1 MGKQPKQVRVE
12 EMDETQMRD
21 LIPTLLHTID
31 LLRTELADLRRGKFG
46 RSSEKDRYFDPTG
59 LLPFQEIE
67 ELQAEAKKTEA
78 EAEAITIPEHT
89 RKKTKRRLDF
99 PDHLP
104 RKRIECRVPREDLPC
119 PCCKTTRVKIGEVTS
134 RELERIEFT
143 FVNEVVRE
151 KVACPKCEGEILVA
165 PGLPRVLDKCLLG
178 ANFLAQI
185 IFERFAN
192 HMPYARLETKYAAE
206 GLSLSRSVMCNST
219 IRCAEL
225 LEPIYKAV
233 REEVLASLAHSVL
246 QIDDSEVVQRNGP
259 RPGERKVNIWAI
271 RDQHAGVFYSATNS
285 RNRDGPKDIL
295 GGRRGRLQSD
305 GHDCFDGLDPD
316 LITRIGCWAHVRRY
330 FDKAR
335 KVGDTNA
342 LKVIDWI
349 GKLFAVERL
358 AKKQADAGKA
368 LTDADLVALRREQS
382 KPIVDAIK
390 AWLDQAQAEPPS
402 LPGGPLMKGVGY
414 ALNQWPTLIRFLED
428 GRIREISNNGCERA
442 LRRLVIGRNNW
453 QWFGSARGTK
463 AAVILMT
470 LVQSCR
476 EHGINPL
483 FYLAD
488 ALREI
493 SSIPASEVAT
503 LTPTGWRRRL
513 RQAAEAKRSQIAIE
527 SVVRDLTFGR

>member
-1 MGKQPKQVRVE
+1 MGAAPAPLGLGHGLRPTDAAHRQGPRSPRKSTR
-12 EMDETQMRD
+12 R
-21 LIPTLLHTID
+21 LISQRCASLDTSACSE
-31 LLRTELADLRRGKFG
+31 RTSSR
-46 RSSEKDRYFDPTG
+46 RSSSSASPT
-59 LLPFQEIE
+59 
-67 ELQAEAKKTEA
+67 TC
-78 EAEAITIPEHT
+78 H
-89 RKKTKRRLDF
+89 
-99 PDHLP
+99 
-104 RKRIECRVPREDLPC
+104 
-119 PCCKTTRVKIGEVTS
+119 
-134 RELERIEFT
+134 
-143 FVNEVVRE
+143 
-151 KVACPKCEGEILVA
+151 
-165 PGLPRVLDKCLLG
+165 
-178 ANFLAQI
+178 
-185 IFERFAN
+185 
-192 HMPYARLETKYAAE
+192 ARLETKCAAE

-368 LTDADLVALRREQS
+368 LTDAELVALGESNRSPSSMRSRLGSIRPKPNRRACR
-382 KPIVDAIK
+382 V
-390 AWLDQAQAEPPS
+390 
-402 LPGGPLMKGVGY
+402 
-414 ALNQWPTLIRFLED
+414 
-428 GRIREISNNGCERA
+428 
-442 LRRLVIGRNNW
+442 
-453 QWFGSARGTK
+453 AR
-463 AAVILMT
+463 
-470 LVQSCR
+470 
-476 EHGINPL
+476 
-483 FYLAD
+483 
-488 ALREI
+488 
-493 SSIPASEVAT
+493 
-503 LTPTGWRRRL
+503 
-513 RQAAEAKRSQIAIE
+513 
-527 SVVRDLTFGR
+527 